1 MRRRVPM
8 FASSAVGLALI
19 VGSSPLAPASG
30 ISLQPSPQDSASAT
44 QTAGPAAS
52 VARHP
57 TKLLTIME
65 ENHTLS
71 RARKRMPY
79 LWSLGVKYGYA
90 SNYRAITHPSLPNYL
105 AIVAGSTF
113 GIRDDLPP
121 AAHHIN
127 APNVF
132 TQAIAAGKSAKTYA
146 ESMPGR
152 CHSSDSRLYAVR
164 HSPWPYFTRPSN
176 RAHCLKSDVSS
187 RGFLTDAR
195 RDALPNVGML
205 TPNLN
210 DDAHN
215 GTLTQADSWLKA
227 RIPTVLR
234 SRDFR
239 SGRLAVVI
247 TFDEGTLL
255 SNNVLAVVLD
265 VNLHHKVVTQP
276 LTQFSLSRLYSQTV
290 GRPPLSQAAKAS
302 DMRAA
307 FGL

>member
-1 MRRRVPM
+1 M
-8 FASSAVGLALI
+8 FASTAVGLALV
-19 VGSSPLAPASG
+19 VGSSSLAPAS
-30 ISLQPSPQDSASAT
+30 STPSRQS
-44 QTAGPAAS
+44 PAPAAAAEVVRPTAS

-57 TKLLTIME
+57 TKLLTIVE
-65 ENHTLS
+65 ENHS
-71 RARKRMPY
+71 FNRARTRMPY
-79 LWSLGVKYGYA
+79 LWSLGVVYGYA
-90 SNYRAITHPSLPNYL
+90 THYGAITHPSLPNYL

-121 AAHHIN
+121 AAHHIK

-152 CHSSDSRLYAVR
+152 CHQSDSGLYAVR
-164 HSPWPYFTRPSN
+164 HSPWPYFTRRAN
-176 RAHCLKSDVSS
+176 RAHCQKLDVSS
-187 RGFLTDAR
+187 RGFLVDAR
-195 RDALPNVGML
+195 RNALPNAGML

-210 DDAHN
+210 HDAHD
-215 GTLTQADSWLKA
+215 GTLAQADRWLKA
-227 RIPTVLR
+227 RLPTVLG

-247 TFDEGTLL
+247 TFDEGTPAN
-255 SNNVLAVVLD
+255 NNVLAVVLD

-276 LTQFSLSRLYSQTV
+276 LSQFSLSRLYSQTI
-290 GRPPLSQAAKAS
+290 GAPPLNQAASAP